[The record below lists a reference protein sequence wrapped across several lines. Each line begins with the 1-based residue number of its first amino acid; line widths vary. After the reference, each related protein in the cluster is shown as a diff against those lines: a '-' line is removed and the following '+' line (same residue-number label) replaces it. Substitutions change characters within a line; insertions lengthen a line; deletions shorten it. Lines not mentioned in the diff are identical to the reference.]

1 MKGPWAAVDPC
12 CCSNANSAFR
22 VMDKTPAPGR
32 CHQATV
38 GPVTQEAPPGR
49 RSRRIPMDLPKT
61 QNSSVRPQ
69 HLVDVYST
77 ADQHCP
83 PHGAT
88 CGHAS
93 RAGLVRDPLHGGHR
107 HRARGERG
115 EWPGLI
121 VAALSLRCSTVAPR
135 MCRAK
140 IRRRRRLWPEPN
152 TLCPSTQRPSLDAVG
167 GGSCAPVPPR
177 SRHKRDAVRSCAATC
192 LAEPLTSL
200 HRQPPGTSARAAAG
214 RAAESPCPAG
224 APRMM
229 PGRNLPGCF
238 PRACIYVQD

>member
-1 MKGPWAAVDPC
+1 MPSSHSRARLAGSTAGPAFLVDPHG
-12 CCSNANSAFR
+12 SP
-22 VMDKTPAPGR
+22 T
-32 CHQATV
+32 
-38 GPVTQEAPPGR
+38 
-49 RSRRIPMDLPKT
+49 T

-69 HLVDVYST
+69 HLVHVYST
-77 ADQHCP
+77 NQRSTLP
-83 PHGAT
+83 PTWHDMWARFAGGA
-88 CGHAS
+88 
-93 RAGLVRDPLHGGHR
+93 RARPIGG

-167 GGSCAPVPPR
+167 GGSCAPMPPR
-177 SRHKRDAVRSCAATC
+177 LRHKRNTVRSCAATC
-192 LAEPLTSL
+192 LAEPPTSL

-224 APRMM
+224 APRMR
-229 PGRNLPGCF
+229 PGRDLPGCF